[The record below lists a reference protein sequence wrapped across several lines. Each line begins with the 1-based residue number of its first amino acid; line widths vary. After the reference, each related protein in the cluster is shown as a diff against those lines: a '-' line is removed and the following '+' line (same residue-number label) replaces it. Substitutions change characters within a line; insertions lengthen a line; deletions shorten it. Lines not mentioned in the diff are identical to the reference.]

1 MRTERVRIKRGEMH
15 LPHFPHLPTIAGL
28 GNAEWITNYEIVN
41 IKNEKSISEQK
52 RRLIMKIEIPYG
64 NNSQTLLTND
74 QQLLETAS
82 PKRTP
87 ADPKSVSKSIAT
99 PTQFEDFD
107 SFISARKKI
116 LVVVNDYTRPT
127 PTSSVLKQ
135 LNLRSKDTTTIIACG
150 THREPNQQ
158 EIREILGGPTSP
170 FGGRLAAHH
179 SRDNGSLIQLGS
191 TSRGTKLSLNRLLFD
206 SDGIIVV
213 GSVEPH
219 YFAGYTGG
227 RKFLLPALAGFE
239 SVVMNHALA
248 VDDHARITQLEGN
261 PVHEDFM
268 DALRLFGR
276 VDDIFSIQLV
286 LNAEHQVSF
295 ASSGH
300 IIHSF
305 GDAVKEANTNY
316 VAPVT
321 EQADIVISVSKPPM
335 DIDFYQS
342 QKAIENVKL
351 AVREGGIII
360 LVSSCREGIGDRG
373 FYNLLT
379 SHDETMDSHKFGFH
393 KAIKMRKLLERAKI
407 FVVSDLP
414 TDVPKAMSLSPF
426 ANVQTAFD
434 KALEIKGNSARVL
447 IVYDGSVVVPIP
459 TH

>member
-1 MRTERVRIKRGEMH
+1 MRV
-15 LPHFPHLPTIAGL
+15 
-28 GNAEWITNYEIVN
+28 
-41 IKNEKSISEQK
+41 
-52 RRLIMKIEIPYG
+52 EIPYG
-64 NNSQTLLTND
+64 NRSQTLHTGD
-74 QQLLETAS
+74 EQSVETAS
-82 PKRTP
+82 PKKTLANP
-87 ADPKSVSKSIAT
+87 GSVSKSITA
-99 PTQFEDFD
+99 PTHFDDLD
-107 SFISARKKI
+107 SFVSARKKL

-127 PTSSVLKQ
+127 PTSYVLKQ
-135 LNLRSKDTTTIIACG
+135 LNLRGKATTIIACG
-150 THREPNQQ
+150 THREPDRQ
-158 EIREILGGPTSP
+158 EIHEILGGPTAP
-170 FGGRLAAHH
+170 FGGPLAVHD
-179 SRDNGSLIQLGS
+179 SRNSGNLIELGS
-191 TSRGTKLSLNRLLFD
+191 TSRGTRLSLNRLLFD
-206 SDGIIVV
+206 CDGIIVV

-276 VDDIFSIQLV
+276 IEDIFSIQLV
-286 LNAEHQVSF
+286 LNAEHQISY

-300 IIHSF
+300 IVHSF
-305 GDAVKEANTNY
+305 LDAVKEANTTY
-316 VAPVT
+316 VASVT
-321 EQADIVISVSKPPM
+321 AQADIVISISKPPM

-351 AVREGGIII
+351 AVRDNGIII

-379 SHDETMDSHKFGFH
+379 AGSGTMDSHKFGFH
-393 KAIKMRKLLERAKI
+393 KAIKMQKLLERAKI

-414 TDVPKAMSLSPF
+414 AAVPNAMSLTPF
-426 ANVQTAFD
+426 ADIQTAFD
-434 KALEIKGNSARVL
+434 KAVEIKGKSARVL
-447 IVYDGSVVVPIP
+447 IVYDGSLVVPVP

>member
-1 MRTERVRIKRGEMH
+1 VK
-15 LPHFPHLPTIAGL
+15 
-28 GNAEWITNYEIVN
+28 V
-41 IKNEKSISEQK
+41 
-52 RRLIMKIEIPYG
+52 EIPYG
-64 NNSQTLLTND
+64 NRSQKLHTSVD
-74 QQLLETAS
+74 QLVEFAS

-87 ADPKSVSKSIAT
+87 ANLGVLSESMASPA
-99 PTQFEDFD
+99 QFEDLD
-107 SFISARKKI
+107 SFVSTRKKL

-127 PTSSVLKQ
+127 PTSYVLKQ
-135 LNLRSKDTTTIIACG
+135 LNLRGKDATTIIASG
-150 THREPNQQ
+150 THREPNQR
-158 EIREILGGPTSP
+158 EIHEILGGPTAP
-170 FGGRLAAHH
+170 FGGRLVVHN
-179 SRDNGSLIQLGS
+179 SRDNRSLIKLGS
-191 TSRGTKLSLNRLLFD
+191 TSRGTRLSLNRLLFD
-206 SDGIIVV
+206 CDGIIVV

-248 VDDHARITQLEGN
+248 VDDNARITQLDGN

-276 VDDIFSIQLV
+276 VEDIFSVQLV
-286 LNAEHQVSF
+286 LNAEHQVSY

-305 GDAVKEANTNY
+305 VDAVKQAYATF
-316 VAPVT
+316 VASVAA
-321 EQADIVISVSKPPM
+321 QADIVITVSKPPM

-351 AVREGGIII
+351 AVRDGGIIL

-373 FYNLLT
+373 FYDLLT
-379 SHDETMDSHKFGFH
+379 SKNETIDNHKFGYH
-393 KAIKMRKLLERAKI
+393 KAIKLKKLLERTNI

-414 TDVPKAMSLSPF
+414 AAIPNAMSLTAF
-426 ANVQTAFD
+426 RNVQAAFD
-434 KALEIKGNSARVL
+434 KAIEIKGKSARVL

-459 TH
+459 ANK